1 MRFLLLVLLLGTAAF
16 AADVQITRFRPAT
29 PDGRV
34 AELCGVVTPP
44 QTVEAVVDHNTHM
57 ASSYM
62 IRPNRDGRFCATVVT
77 HYGRVYVSGLLAQF

>member
-1 MRFLLLVLLLGTAAF
+1 MILLLATAAF

-34 AELCGVVTPP
+34 AELCGIVNPP
-44 QTVEAVVDHNTHM
+44 QVVEAVVDHNTHM

-77 HYGRVYVSGLLAQF
+77 YYGRVYISGMRAFFQ